1 MRAFVSVVRHPI
13 GWLARL
19 LWELEISGQ
28 EHIPA
33 EPHVIAA
40 NHMSFIDPVLVTL
53 VERRNVR
60 YLAAAEL
67 FAKHP
72 LFERLIRYFGAIPTH
87 KDRPVVG
94 AIRAAL
100 DELDTGRPVGVF
112 PEGRR
117 VSHWGEEPPQ
127 RGAAWLALQ
136 TGVPLVPV
144 AIVGA
149 DGTLSHRNPRF
160 GRSTVRVW
168 VQPPIDARAYLDHVD
183 PIAAVG
189 QAWVTAMGAR
199 LDVWSDLTGRS
210 DDAG

>member
-1 MRAFVSVVRHPI
+1 MRALVSVVRHPL

-19 LWELEISGQ
+19 LCDLEINGR
-28 EHIPA
+28 EHIPHGA
-33 EPHVIAA
+33 YVVAA

-53 VERRNVR
+53 VAGRNVR

-67 FAKHP
+67 FDKHP
-72 LFERLIRYFGAIPTH
+72 LFQRLITFFGAIPTH
-87 KDRPVVG
+87 KDRPVVA

-117 VSHWGEEPPQ
+117 VTHWGEEPPQ
-127 RGAAWLALQ
+127 RGAAWLALF

-149 DGTLSHRNPRF
+149 DGTLSHRKPRF
-160 GRSTVRVW
+160 GRSTIRVW
-168 VQPPIDARAYLDHVD
+168 VQPAIDATDYLDHAD
-183 PIAAVG
+183 PIAAISR
-189 QAWVTAMGAR
+189 AWATSMGAR
-199 LDVWSDLTGRS
+199 LELWSDLAPGA
-210 DDAG
+210 DGPG

>member
-1 MRAFVSVVRHPI
+1 MRAFVSVVRHPL
-13 GWLARL
+13 GWLAWL
-19 LWELEISGQ
+19 LWDLEIIGQ

-33 EPHVIAA
+33 GPHVIAA

-67 FAKHP
+67 FDKHP

-87 KDRPVVG
+87 KDRPVVA

-100 DELDTGRPVGVF
+100 DEIDTGWPVGVF

-117 VSHWGEEPPQ
+117 VTHWREEPPQ
-127 RGAAWLALQ
+127 RGAAWLALY

-149 DGTLSHRNPRF
+149 DGTLSHHNPRF
-160 GRSTVRVW
+160 GRGTVRVW
-168 VQPPIDARAYLDHVD
+168 VQPPINARDYLGYVD
-183 PIAAVG
+183 PIAAIS
-189 QAWVTAMGAR
+189 QAWETSMGDR
-199 LDVWSDLTGRS
+199 LDVWSDLASGTDSPR
-210 DDAG
+210 